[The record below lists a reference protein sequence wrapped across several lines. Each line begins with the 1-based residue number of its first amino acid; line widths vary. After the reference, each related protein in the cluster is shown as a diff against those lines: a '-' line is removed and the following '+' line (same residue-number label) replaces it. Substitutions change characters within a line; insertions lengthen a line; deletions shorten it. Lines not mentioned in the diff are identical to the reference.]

1 MRLLSI
7 PALLI
12 GIAFSILF
20 FKVYG
25 LVTRPSVPLPVAAVV
40 AQFAPNVQIGAKVSE
55 VRRGIAAMTYVPHL
69 GFVGVPDSRS
79 PNLPDGYTIN
89 FSQVR
94 LLLDERTRQ
103 LPHPDPAKVRVD
115 AVEILTGNQGVE
127 SEIATAL
134 AMVFRRQPRVGCL
147 TTSDEGRPR
156 QVQLWTTPN
165 ERGGVALISDFFVGA
180 PPKLSAPSIT
190 SVIAFVGT
198 FEGGR
203 TLRGNYTDA
212 LCTFSQSS

>member
-1 MRLLSI
+1 LRLLSI

-12 GIAFSILF
+12 GIALSILF
-20 FKVYG
+20 FKIYG

-40 AQFAPNVQIGAKVSE
+40 AQFAPKVEIGAKVSE
-55 VRRGIAAMTYVPHL
+55 ARHGVAAMTYVPHL

-115 AVEILTGNQGVE
+115 AVEIVTGNQGVA

-134 AMVFRRQPRVGCL
+134 TMTFRRNPRLGCL
-147 TTSDEGRPR
+147 KTSDEGQLRH
-156 QVQLWTTPN
+156 VQTWTTPN
-165 ERGGVALISDFFVGA
+165 ERGGIALISDFFVGA
-180 PPKLSAPSIT
+180 PPKQSAPSIT
-190 SVIAFVGT
+190 SVIAFVGK

-212 LCTFSQSS
+212 LCTFSQAS

>member
-1 MRLLSI
+1 LRLLSI
-7 PALLI
+7 PALVI
-12 GIAFSILF
+12 GVAFAILF

-40 AQFAPNVQIGAKVSE
+40 QQFAPNVEIGAKVAD
-55 VRRGIAAMTYVPHL
+55 VKRGIAAMTYVPHL

-94 LLLDERTRQ
+94 LLLDERARQ

-115 AVEILTGNQGVE
+115 AVEIVTGNQGVA

-134 AMVFRRQPRVGCL
+134 TMTFRRNPRLWCL
-147 TTSDEGRPR
+147 KASDEAQPR
-156 QVQLWTTPN
+156 QVQLWMTPN
-165 ERGGVALISDFFVGA
+165 ERGGIALISDFFVGA
-180 PPKLSAPSIT
+180 PPKLTAPSIT
-190 SVIAFVGT
+190 SVIAFVGK
-198 FEGGR
+198 FEGSR

-212 LCTFSQSS
+212 LCTFAQSS

>member
-20 FKVYG
+20 FKLYG
-25 LVTRPSVPLPVAAVV
+25 LVTRPPVPLPVAAVV

-55 VRRGIAAMTYVPHL
+55 VKRGVAAMTYVQHL

-94 LLLDERTRQ
+94 LLLDERARQ

-115 AVEILTGNQGVE
+115 AVEIVTANQGVS

-134 AMVFRRQPRVGCL
+134 TMTFRRNPRTGCL
-147 TTSDEGRPR
+147 KPSDDGQPR
-156 QVQLWTTPN
+156 QVQVWTTPN
-165 ERGGVALISDFFVGA
+165 ERGGIALISDFFVGA
-180 PPKLSAPSIT
+180 PPKQSAPSMT
-190 SVIAFVGT
+190 SVIAFVGK
-198 FEGGR
+198 FEGRR

-212 LCTFSQSS
+212 LCTFSQTS

>member
-1 MRLLSI
+1 VRLFSV

-12 GIAFSILF
+12 GIAFSIVF

-40 AQFAPNVQIGAKVSE
+40 GQFAPNVQIGARVSE
-55 VRRGIAAMTYVPHL
+55 AKHGIAAMTYVPHL

-94 LLLDERTRQ
+94 LLLDERARQ

-115 AVEILTGNQGVE
+115 AVEIVTGNQGVA

-134 AMVFRRQPRVGCL
+134 MMTFRRNPRVGCL
-147 TTSDEGRPR
+147 KTSEEGQVR
-156 QVQLWTTPN
+156 QVQTWTTPN
-165 ERGGVALISDFFVGA
+165 ERGGVALISDFFVGM

-190 SVIAFVGT
+190 SVIAFVGK
-198 FEGGR
+198 FDGGR

-212 LCTFSQSS
+212 LCTFSQAS

>member
-1 MRLLSI
+1 LRLLSI
-7 PALLI
+7 PALVI
-12 GIAFSILF
+12 GVAFAILF

-40 AQFAPNVQIGAKVSE
+40 QQFAPNVEIGAKVAD
-55 VRRGIAAMTYVPHL
+55 VKRGIAAMTYVPHL

-94 LLLDERTRQ
+94 LLLDERARQ

-115 AVEILTGNQGVE
+115 AVEIVTGNQGVA

-134 AMVFRRQPRVGCL
+134 TMTFRRNPRLGCL
-147 TTSDEGRPR
+147 KASDEARPR

-165 ERGGVALISDFFVGA
+165 ERGGIALISDFFVGA
-180 PPKLSAPSIT
+180 PPTLTSPSIT
-190 SVIAFVGT
+190 SVIAFVGK
-198 FEGGR
+198 FEGSR

-212 LCTFSQSS
+212 LCTFSQST